1 MSKVARAAKNKMKR
15 REAFCIY
22 FLWRVFMAITQC
34 PAAVIKVENACNF
47 YDTASER
54 ETWQVLPRNSGSNSN
69 RNSRK
74 AQHVNCNQQQCFL
87 LLSLPL
93 LIATPLFM
101 GVAHIEHALH
111 LFIHQFVCVCTF
123 NCRPRSVCA
132 MYIDNAYAALALSH
146 VLLLYK

>member
-1 MSKVARAAKNKMKR
+1 
-15 REAFCIY
+15 
-22 FLWRVFMAITQC
+22 MAITQC

-47 YDTASER
+47 YDTASQR

-93 LIATPLFM
+93 LIATPIFM

-111 LFIHQFVCVCTF
+111 LFIHQFAV
-123 NCRPRSVCA
+123 SVCA
-132 MYIDNAYAALALSH
+132 HLIVAHAAYAQCT
-146 VLLLYK
+146 